1 MVCTIPLGIWLSVQF
16 GMVGLAAHSILCLI
30 IGYNCPDTVLFQKP
44 PDDVN
49 RHTGKQ
55 YYKGVSSGVL
65 ISFIALIG
73 MPITVGIIIWTV
85 SLQDFVVFISR
96 FSRTEIV
103 NDNML
108 MTTNYLAFGS
118 ADGFEISD
126 KTYEKLDNMRKY
138 FPRFCLYAVVSR
150 LIIYIWLPILIAI
163 SVFDHSRISRNDYD
177 FRRFRQKPA
186 VSHLKQLAG
195 ISIVFPFIYWLDYV
209 CASPFILAD
218 LKRGQFGLIIGPSAL
233 VMLWMGL
240 LLAASQ
246 IISKPQTWSME
257 HPWDHGPFPVAK
269 FDISIMPHER
279 GWR

>member
-55 YYKGVSSGVL
+55 YYKGVSK
-65 ISFIALIG
+65 
-73 MPITVGIIIWTV
+73 
-85 SLQDFVVFISR
+85 DFVVFISR